1 MVTSFQPAHPGQA
14 ISGVTNSCSRPSC
27 CDSWLQSL
35 AIQLSLDPNPTVRSE
50 VLHALIVISS
60 QATDTQDLA
69 TSRLVSLLNDD
80 GIAVPLNTLRAVLKM
95 ETIPVQVLDIAR
107 AMQST
112 HVSKRIRDAAA
123 RVATIQTG

>member
-1 MVTSFQPAHPGQA
+1 
-14 ISGVTNSCSRPSC
+14 
-27 CDSWLQSL
+27 
-35 AIQLSLDPNPTVRSE
+35 LSLDPNPTVRSE